1 VPGERRVLDQRDLVR
16 PGADQRGHLGVGR
29 RVVAGAPV
37 RQLVAPDA
45 GLGLQPLDLSVDDR
59 PGRQAGSRVV
69 EVHDLLAAGRVGPGA
84 GHVEGRLG
92 DRLGDHGVHAYRT
105 CRPARP
111 WFPSR
116 PRHRVRTDT
125 VGGRCGKVEPF
136 RRDDNLDEEGGRVL
150 IEHILHR
157 KGTEVAAI
165 PADAPVSD
173 AVVRLRERNI
183 GALVVTAP
191 GGTDE
196 RPELAGIL
204 SERDIVRAI
213 ADAAPDP
220 AAVLRRPVSDLMS
233 TDLATCAPR
242 ATVDELMRL
251 MTDRRIRH
259 IPVLDEGRLA
269 GIVSIGDVV
278 KSRIDELETET
289 ETLHDYLSGR

>member
-1 VPGERRVLDQRDLVR
+1 M
-16 PGADQRGHLGVGR
+16 
-29 RVVAGAPV
+29 
-37 RQLVAPDA
+37 
-45 GLGLQPLDLSVDDR
+45 
-59 PGRQAGSRVV
+59 
-69 EVHDLLAAGRVGPGA
+69 
-84 GHVEGRLG
+84 
-92 DRLGDHGVHAYRT
+92 
-105 CRPARP
+105 
-111 WFPSR
+111 
-116 PRHRVRTDT
+116 
-125 VGGRCGKVEPF
+125 
-136 RRDDNLDEEGGRVL
+136 L

-157 KGTEVAAI
+157 KGTEVASIA
-165 PADAPVSD
+165 ADAPVSD

-259 IPVLDEGRLA
+259 IPVLDGDRLA

-289 ETLHDYLSGR
+289 ETLHEYLSGR